1 MQDQVPLKVLLG
13 LVIPKGIAGD
23 RQFLWALSAGCLLSL
38 VIGAMAAGTVTLER
52 GLIPALSLILW
63 YPLVEEL
70 AFRGLVQGWLAQ
82 RLPDTGRLLGL
93 STANLLTAVLFVG
106 WHLLYR
112 SDVLAWLVLVP
123 ALVFG
128 YFRERHDSLVPP
140 VILHCLYN
148 ACLLPGWYLLS

>member
-1 MQDQVPLKVLLG
+1 MQQTVPLRELLG
-13 LVIPKGIAGD
+13 LVNPKGLTGD

-38 VIGAMAAGTVTLER
+38 VIGAMAAGTVELDR
-52 GLIPALSLILW
+52 GLIPVVSLILW

-70 AFRGLVQGWLAQ
+70 AFRGLVQGWLGY
-82 RLPDTGRLLGL
+82 RLTNTGRLLGL
-93 STANLLTAVLFVG
+93 STANLLTALLFMA

-112 SDVLAWLVLVP
+112 SDLLAWLVLVP

-128 YFRERHDSLVPP
+128 YFRERHDSVVPP
-140 VILHCLYN
+140 MILHCLYN

>member
-1 MQDQVPLKVLLG
+1 VTGTVPLRTMLG
-13 LVIPKGIAGD
+13 LVAAERLAGD
-23 RQFLWALSAGCLLSL
+23 RQFLWALCSGCLLSL
-38 VIGAMAAGTVTLER
+38 VIGAMAAGTVELDR
-52 GLIPALSLILW
+52 GLIPALSLVLW

-82 RLPDTGRLLGL
+82 SLPDTGRVLGL
-93 STANLLTAVLFVG
+93 STANLLTALLFMV

-128 YFRERHDSLVPP
+128 YFRQRHDSLIPP

>member
-1 MQDQVPLKVLLG
+1 MQQMVPLRVLLG
-13 LVIPKGIAGD
+13 LVIPKGLASD
-23 RQFLWALSAGCLLSL
+23 RQFLWALSVGCLLSL
-38 VIGAMAAGTVTLER
+38 VIGAMVAGTVVLDR

-70 AFRGLVQGWLAQ
+70 AFRGLVQGSLAQ
-82 RLPDTGRLLGL
+82 RLPDTGHLLGL
-93 STANLLTAVLFVG
+93 STANLLTAVLFVA
-106 WHLLYR
+106 WHLVYR
-112 SDVLAWLVLVP
+112 SDILAWLVFVP

-128 YFRERHDSLVPP
+128 YFRERHDSLMPS